1 MKYSMFI
8 LLILVSLKLSAQKV
22 YTPQKGTPERT
33 EILDIFREDFG
44 EEKSQILFKVEHFLI
59 SGNWACAY
67 VTPLKNNKEVGDP
80 RWDLFQKING
90 SWKSVKWEENIE
102 FQDDFEMIDFPQQ
115 NSRIAKEIVRNF
127 PGCPMSIFGNQ

>member
-8 LLILVSLKLSAQKV
+8 FLILVSLKLSAQQV

-44 EEKSQILFKVEHFLI
+44 EDKSQILFRVEHFLI

-67 VTPLKNNKEVGDP
+67 VTPLRNNKDAGEP

-90 SWKSVKWEENIE
+90 SWKSVKWQENIE

-115 NSRIAKEIVRNF
+115 NSRIANEIVRNF
-127 PGCPMSIFGNQ
+127 PGCPMIIFGKQ